1 MRTVLNTYM
10 NKNRKENISLLLVQ
24 LLFLVLAF
32 LLALQL
38 LILAFDLLGQKQV
51 EHILAATS
59 NPFIGLFIGLLATAI
74 IQSSSTIT
82 TLTVAAVA
90 ANTLTLE
97 SAVFIIMGSNIGTTV
112 TSTLVSVSHVSQRK
126 EFRKAIAAGTLHDFF
141 NIFTTL
147 VLFPLEYYFKLL
159 SSLARTLSNLI
170 QGNAVG
176 GLHTI
181 PNPLGKLFYPLT
193 KFLHEL
199 LGDNSIIT
207 MILAGLILFIT
218 IRSIAHLLKPTWDEK
233 SAKVLEKNLFGH
245 PTKALFSGTLI
256 TGMMQSSSV
265 VSSLVVPMVATN
277 KLSLHRVFPFIM
289 GANLGTTLTALI
301 AALSKSETALSI
313 ALTHI
318 LFNMIGVLIFFPI
331 PAIRNIPIMFARR
344 LGQLTLRNRLYGFAY
359 LIFTFFVIPFFLI
372 FFSQKNTQKQNNL
385 PTVEKSSVMTIQN
398 KTQRSGERK

>member
-1 MRTVLNTYM
+1 M

-112 TSTLVSVSHVSQRK
+112 TSTLVSVSHVSRRK

-159 SSLARTLSNLI
+159 SSLARILSNLI

-193 KFLHEL
+193 KFLHKL
-199 LGDNSIIT
+199 LGDNSLVT

-233 SAKVLEKNLFGH
+233 SAKVLEKSLFGH

-318 LFNMIGVLIFFPI
+318 LFNMIGVLIFFPV
-331 PAIRNIPIMFARR
+331 PAIRNVPILFARH

-372 FFSQKNTQKQNNL
+372 FFSQKNTQKQNSL
-385 PTVEKSSVMTIQN
+385 PTVEKSATVAIQEKIKFMGVGREN
-398 KTQRSGERK
+398 R